1 MGKDKKH
8 RKRDTED
15 FLRYSGNE
23 MSGEERNIFE
33 KDLQKD
39 AFDAEAM
46 EGLSS
51 VTADEAREDL
61 TDLNQR
67 LSERIRHKNRFI
79 FYRIAAAVVAIVIIG
94 SLILM
99 VTKTG
104 LFPDQVALTESGK
117 QKSSEAMPEAEIMK
131 HPGIK
136 KPAIGEE
143 VSGRDVSADKHPED
157 QSTTKRQDME
167 LIPESVETVV
177 SFEMQEPEGK
187 TETAVTTGQKEME
200 ITEELR
206 EIIGKE
212 EITEAFSMDET
223 VKVNYSEES
232 VPALS
237 SRKAR
242 SAGKGDMLSGKT
254 GSYLVRGVVVSS
266 EDNLPIPG
274 AVVTVKGT
282 SAGTVTD
289 RDGNFE
295 IALQNDTGNTL
306 VADFIGMESKETE
319 LTDKENIHITLE
331 PSESSLDEVVV
342 VGYGVQK
349 KRNITGAVSTIKID
363 DNTNY
368 QSASP
373 VTGYDQFREYIKN
386 NLQYPPGHPA
396 DTREVVV
403 LSFIVDKDGRPADIF
418 VLKSPGK
425 EFSEEAIR
433 LLKNGPD
440 WLPAKYNGADIEE
453 ETRIRIVFKPDY

>member
-8 RKRDTED
+8 RKRDAED

-23 MSGEERNIFE
+23 MSAEERNIFE

-51 VTADEAREDL
+51 VTPDEAREDL

-79 FYRIAAAVVAIVIIG
+79 FYRIAAAVVAIIIIG

-99 VTKTG
+99 ITKTG

-117 QKSSEAMPEAEIMK
+117 QKSSEAMPEAEIIK

-136 KPAIGEE
+136 KPALGEE
-143 VSGRDVSADKHPED
+143 VTRTDISTDIYSDD
-157 QSTTKRQDME
+157 QSITTKQHTE
-167 LIPESVETVV
+167 LVPESVETGV
-177 SFEMQEPEGK
+177 SFEMQEPEGI
-187 TETAVTTGQKEME
+187 TETAVTAGQKETEM
-200 ITEELR
+200 TEELR

-212 EITEAFSMDET
+212 ETAQMVTMDET
-223 VKVNYSEES
+223 IKVNYSEE
-232 VPALS
+232 PAPPLS

-242 SAGKGDMLSGKT
+242 SAGKGDMLSGKPAT
-254 GSYLVRGVVVSS
+254 SLVRGVVVSS

-289 RDGNFE
+289 REGNFE
-295 IALQNDTGNTL
+295 IALRNDTLNTL
-306 VADFIGMESKETE
+306 VADFIGMESKEIK
-319 LTDKENIHITLE
+319 LTDEENINITLE

-342 VGYGVQK
+342 VGYGIQK
-349 KRNITGAVSTIKID
+349 KRNISGAISTIKLD
-363 DNTNY
+363 DDANY

-386 NLQYPPGHPA
+386 NLQYPPGHTTG
-396 DTREVVV
+396 TREVVV
-403 LSFIVDKDGRPADIF
+403 LSFIVDKDRRPSDIF

-425 EFSEEAIR
+425 KFSEEAIR

-440 WLPAKYNGADIEE
+440 WFSAKREGVGIEE
-453 ETRIRIVFKPDY
+453 ETRIRIVFRPDY